1 MVVSIS
7 DMYHVTGLVQQPKF
21 SPIFNPIP
29 YTFMN
34 VSWLGLM
41 KAARVN
47 VSNIMYFIEQI
58 VFILIVI

>member
-7 DMYHVTGLVQQPKF
+7 DMYHVNGLVQQP
-21 SPIFNPIP
+21 INPIP